1 LIHFYKRIKKMPI
14 SWKQLIGDCQK
25 LSNCK
30 IICSRN
36 EVVESH
42 KIVLGSISPF
52 LRRIIS
58 DIPTGDDI
66 TFFMPDFSREGVE
79 EFLGSITLNETPCSL
94 DLQRAFGYEAI
105 EKGSISYSSQ
115 ELSYSKEVHDEE
127 ESEEEG
133 DDGFYRYNQHSEYV
147 SQAEDG
153 NNSKER
159 KNRFIAQHHVRT
171 AVSNPGELAESL
183 VPNPLTAHEI
193 KNNEKIQKQILYET
207 AIAEV
212 MSGECKTLSEAS
224 KKFNIAR
231 STLRDLVKADRKYTG
246 RGRKS
251 QVFTDD
257 EEKIISERVLE
268 RTSGGRDLSW
278 KFLKEMIIEELNII
292 KINHPE
298 RDFARISCKNGNMIE
313 MTYVRR
319 FAERNNLSRFL
330 LQKFTKPIRNFECD
344 ICGSRFTMK
353 NVLEAHRKRIHFSF
367 LQ

>member
-1 LIHFYKRIKKMPI
+1 MPI
-14 SWKQLIGDCQK
+14 SWKQLIGDCRK
-25 LSNCK
+25 LSNVK
-30 IICSRN
+30 IVCRDGAT
-36 EVVESH
+36 VETH
-42 KIVLGSISPF
+42 KIVLGSVSLF
-52 LRRIIS
+52 LKRILTE
-58 DIPTGDDI
+58 IPTGDDI
-66 TFFMPDFSREGVE
+66 TFFLPDFHHENVA
-79 EFLGSITLNETPCSL
+79 EFLGSVTLNEKPRDADLGRALGHQSFQPRVKFKLQPTLKASL
-94 DLQRAFGYEAI
+94 SNHA
-105 EKGSISYSSQ
+105 
-115 ELSYSKEVHDEE
+115 EE
-127 ESEEEG
+127 EEEDDDDDSEDGTEG
-133 DDGFYRYNQHSEYV
+133 YRYSEDYDQHDSDRNLY
-147 SQAEDG
+147 SG
-153 NNSKER
+153 NER
-159 KNRFIAQHHVRT
+159 KHKLVIQNHVRT

-183 VPNPLTAHEI
+183 VQNPLTAHEV

-251 QVFTDD
+251 HVFTDE

-268 RTSGGRDLSW
+268 RTNGGKELSW

-292 KINHPE
+292 KINQPE
-298 RDFARISCKNGNMIE
+298 RDFARISCKNGNIIE

-330 LQKFTKPIRNFECD
+330 LQKFTKPNRNFECD

-367 LQ
+367 LH

>member
-1 LIHFYKRIKKMPI
+1 MPI
-14 SWKQLIGDCQK
+14 SWKQLIGECRK
-25 LSNCK
+25 LSNVK
-30 IICSRN
+30 IVCRDGAT
-36 EVVESH
+36 VETH
-42 KIVLGSISPF
+42 KIVLGSVSLF
-52 LRRIIS
+52 LKRIIN

-66 TFFMPDFSREGVE
+66 TFFLPDFHYENVE
-79 EFLGSITLNETPCSL
+79 EFLGSITLNETPTDAELARALGHESFNPRVKFKLQQTLKTSL
-94 DLQRAFGYEAI
+94 RNHG
-105 EKGSISYSSQ
+105 
-115 ELSYSKEVHDEE
+115 
-127 ESEEEG
+127 EG
-133 DDGFYRYNQHSEYV
+133 EYDDDDDAS
-147 SQAEDG
+147 EDG
-153 NNSKER
+153 NNDEDEDYDQHDSDRNLYNGNER
-159 KNRFIAQHHVRT
+159 KSKLVIQNHVRT

-183 VPNPLTAHEI
+183 VPNPLTAHEV

-251 QVFTDD
+251 HVFTDE

-268 RTSGGRDLSW
+268 RTNGGKELSW

-292 KINHPE
+292 KINQPD
-298 RDFARISCKNGNMIE
+298 RDFARISCKNGNIIE

-330 LQKFTKPIRNFECD
+330 LQKFTKPNRNFECD